1 MRTALV
7 FAYDFPPIASAAAQR
22 NRGLVAHL
30 PEHGWRPVVVTARRG
45 TSWAHDPATAERLPR
60 EVEVVRTGSIEPARV
75 ARSLLG
81 RRGPAALRE
90 GLPSPFVDRL
100 REWLLVPDPRL
111 GWIPFAVLAGLR
123 WAPEADVVVSA
134 NPPASAHLA
143 AALVAGI
150 TRRPWVADF
159 HDPWSL
165 PSYEP
170 WRGRWRPAVDRRLER
185 AVLRRA
191 DRVVATTR
199 WLAGYL
205 AGRGAGDRVRVVPNG
220 YDPAEHAV
228 AARPDDA
235 FTVLH
240 AGAFYG
246 PRSPEPLLEAVAEA
260 LETEPAM
267 RTSLRL
273 RLRDW
278 QDARNA
284 ALLEAATRRL
294 GLEDVVERVPPVPR
308 RDALAAM
315 HRAAVLV
322 LVTDPVE
329 GGRGL
334 IPIKLFEYLGAGRPI
349 LALAPPDGEAGRL
362 VRQAGGVVADPSD
375 VAGAAGALI
384 RLYRSWRSGEDG
396 HRPNPEVVE
405 AHRWD
410 RLAGLLARV
419 LDEVSATGGG

>member
-1 MRTALV
+1 M
-7 FAYDFPPIASAAAQR
+7 
-22 NRGLVAHL
+22 
-30 PEHGWRPVVVTARRG
+30 
-45 TSWAHDPATAERLPR
+45 
-60 EVEVVRTGSIEPARV
+60 
-75 ARSLLG
+75 
-81 RRGPAALRE
+81 
-90 GLPSPFVDRL
+90 
-100 REWLLVPDPRL
+100 PDPRL

-134 NPPASAHLA
+134 NPPTSAHVA
-143 AALVAGI
+143 AAVVAGI

-165 PSYEP
+165 PSYQP

-205 AGRGAGDRVRVVPNG
+205 AGRGAQDRVRVVPNG
-220 YDPAEHAV
+220 YEPAEHPCEV
-228 AARPDDA
+228 PPDDD

-246 PRSPEPLLEAVAEA
+246 PRSPEPLLEAVAKA
-260 LETEPAM
+260 LEAEPAM

-284 ALLEAATRRL
+284 ARLEAATRSL

-315 HRAAVLV
+315 RRAAVLV

-362 VRQAGGVVADPSD
+362 VRQAGGLVADPSD
-375 VAGAAGALI
+375 AAGAAGALI

-396 HRPNPEVVE
+396 YRPNPEVVE

-419 LDEVSATGGG
+419 LDEASAMGGG